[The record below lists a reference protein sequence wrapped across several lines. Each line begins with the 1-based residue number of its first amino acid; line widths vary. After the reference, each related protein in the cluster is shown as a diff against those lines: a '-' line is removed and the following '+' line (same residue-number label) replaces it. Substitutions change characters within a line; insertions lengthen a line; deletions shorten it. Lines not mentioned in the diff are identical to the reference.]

1 MTASGLPLSVLDLSP
16 VWRGVP
22 AADSIRD
29 SIALAQAAEALG
41 YRRFWVAEHHAMRS
55 FGGSAPEI
63 LLGALTQATRRI
75 RLGSGGVMLS
85 NYSPLK
91 VAEQFMAL
99 EALAPGRI
107 DLGVGRAL
115 GADPRT
121 AAALRS
127 AGEAAFGRHFALL
140 NAWLLDAAGKEAFPP
155 EHPAHGVRAQ
165 PFGPSHPDL
174 HLLCTSEESAR
185 FAGLVGVG
193 MVFAEFISRKS
204 GADAIA
210 AYRNAFS
217 PSPFR
222 SEPWS
227 AIAVS
232 ALAAETP
239 EAARRLDGP
248 RRKWAVGFAEGR
260 HDPFDPGAEPPVGD
274 GAPDDPL
281 VGDGAS
287 VRAQLAARIEA
298 TGADEVFV
306 LTLAQS
312 LDDRIRSLAL
322 AAGEA

>member
-1 MTASGLPLSVLDLSP
+1 MASSDLALSVLDLSP

-22 AADSIRD
+22 PADSIRQ
-29 SIALAQAAEALG
+29 SVALARAAEDLG
-41 YRRFWVAEHHAMRS
+41 YRRFWVSEHHSMRS

-63 LLGALTQATRRI
+63 LLSALTQATGRI

-115 GADPRT
+115 GAEPKT

-193 MVFAEFISRKS
+193 MVFAEFIARRS
-204 GADAIA
+204 GAAAVA
-210 AYRNAFS
+210 AYREAFS

-222 SEPWS
+222 REPWC
-227 AIAVS
+227 AVALG
-232 ALAAETP
+232 ALAADTA

-248 RRKWAVGFAEGR
+248 RRKWAIGFGEGR
-260 HDPFDPGAEPPVGD
+260 HDPFEPGAERPAGEEIS
-274 GAPDDPL
+274 DPL
-281 VGDGAS
+281 VGTGPE
-287 VRAQLAARIEA
+287 VRAALTGRMWE
-298 TGADEVFV
+298 TGADEIFV
-306 LTLAQS
+306 LTLAET
-312 LDDRIRSLAL
+312 LEDRIRSLAHL
-322 AAGEA
+322 AGRA